1 MRVRDSG
8 GVWIIWKERDGR
20 MKEKMREE
28 KRKRGETN
36 ESGVIMKKR
45 EGEWELLERRDIG
58 KEGERKS

>member
-45 EGEWELLERRDIG
+45 EGGWELLERRDIG

>member
-1 MRVRDSG
+1 MRDSG